1 MKNNVALINLL
12 IPTSGINSIYKNI
25 ALALFGT
32 LLLTVSAKVQVPFW
46 PIPMTMQTFIVF
58 VIGMSY
64 GSRLAFLTLL
74 IYLLEGSL
82 GLPVFAK
89 GGGLMYLAQP
99 TAGYLFGMT
108 IAAGVI
114 GFFAERGYA
123 SSYIKSL
130 VPLTIGT
137 LIIFALGVG
146 YLGTFIGFDKA
157 IILGLFPFWPSEV
170 FKIALAMFIIPSI
183 WKYINK

>member
-1 MKNNVALINLL
+1 MEIINK
-12 IPTSGINSIYKNI
+12 IGVSNQIKNI
-25 ALALFGT
+25 LLTVFGT
-32 LLLTVSAKVQVPFW
+32 LILTLSAKVQTPLAQVPV
-46 PIPMTMQTFIVF
+46 TMQTFAVLFLGMAFGYKIATAT
-58 VIGMSY
+58 VILYLIEG
-64 GSRLAFLTLL
+64 AF
-74 IYLLEGSL
+74 GF
-82 GLPVFAK
+82 PVFAK

-170 FKIALAMFIIPSI
+170 FKIALAMFIVPSI